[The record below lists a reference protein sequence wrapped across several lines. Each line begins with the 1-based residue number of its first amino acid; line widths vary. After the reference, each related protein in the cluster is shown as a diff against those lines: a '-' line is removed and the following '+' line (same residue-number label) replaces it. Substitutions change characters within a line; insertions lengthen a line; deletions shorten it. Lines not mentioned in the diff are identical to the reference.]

1 MQTNVHAKAAAVA
14 APATAAVSK
23 KCQHGRLKH
32 QCRDC
37 GGSSICEH
45 KRIRSRCKDCGGSGC
60 VRAFCGVGL
69 DAMCVSTEPDTV
81 EIATAVCEHGK
92 RRIQCVDCKGASICQ
107 HGRRKFQCKECNGSA
122 ICMHNRRK
130 GQCTICMGSSI
141 CEHSRRRSRCTLCGG
156 SGVCE
161 HRRRR
166 SECKECRGSEVC
178 SHLRIRSHCSE
189 CMSVTSAPNAS
200 AGTAFPL
207 VNRASPSPKIK
218 VQRARIGG
226 ASAAASDG
234 FGGREDGGEDGS
246 GGSGKFVWH
255 DKKRQ
260 RKCGEQDVGCLRVDG
275 REIPMVGGTAF
286 VAPPLLPGL
295 KTGPW

>member
-1 MQTNVHAKAAAVA
+1 MERGEYSVLTARHVLSRALSLRSLSHAY
-14 APATAAVSK
+14 
-23 KCQHGRLKH
+23 
-32 QCRDC
+32 
-37 GGSSICEH
+37 
-45 KRIRSRCKDCGGSGC
+45 IRSSFPLCPSISPSPTWMLE
-60 VRAFCGVGL
+60 F
-69 DAMCVSTEPDTV
+69 E
-81 EIATAVCEHGK
+81 
-92 RRIQCVDCKGASICQ
+92 QGASICQ

-260 RKCGEQDVGCLRVDG
+260 RKCEEQDVGCLRVDG

-295 KTGPW
+295 KGCMDEVLWRR

>member
-1 MQTNVHAKAAAVA
+1 ML
-14 APATAAVSK
+14 TARHVLSRALSL
-23 KCQHGRLKH
+23 RSLS
-32 QCRDC
+32 RAY
-37 GGSSICEH
+37 
-45 KRIRSRCKDCGGSGC
+45 IRSSFRLCPSISPSPTWMLE
-60 VRAFCGVGL
+60 F
-69 DAMCVSTEPDTV
+69 E
-81 EIATAVCEHGK
+81 
-92 RRIQCVDCKGASICQ
+92 QGASICQ

-189 CMSVTSAPNAS
+189 CMSVTKN
-200 AGTAFPL
+200 
-207 VNRASPSPKIK
+207 K

-234 FGGREDGGEDGS
+234 VGGREDGGEDGS
-246 GGSGKFVWH
+246 GGSGNFVWH

-260 RKCGEQDVGCLRVDG
+260 RKCEEQDVGCLRVDG

-295 KTGPW
+295 KGCMDEVLWRR